1 MQADG
6 EPAQRGFVNDV
17 IEEACRASTIGV
29 AKAHSPAY
37 DHQANGGVEK
47 AVRDV
52 KDQVRVMRSALERRV
67 GPIKANTGCVRL
79 DGGLG
84 S

>member
-6 EPAQRGFVNDV
+6 EPAQRTFVKDV
-17 IEEACRASTIGV
+17 IEEVSRISTMGV
-29 AKAHSPAY
+29 AGAHSPAY

-52 KDQVRVMRSALERRV
+52 KDPTRVMMSA
-67 GPIKANTGCVRL
+67 
-79 DGGLG
+79 
-84 S
+84 